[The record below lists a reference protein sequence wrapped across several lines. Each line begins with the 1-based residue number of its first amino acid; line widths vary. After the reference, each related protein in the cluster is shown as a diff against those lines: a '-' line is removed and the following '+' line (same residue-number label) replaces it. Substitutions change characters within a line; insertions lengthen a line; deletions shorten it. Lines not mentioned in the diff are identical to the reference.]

1 MRRSEAILKYSL
13 LAGSVYF
20 SCMALAHYLGEKAP
34 LLFVYYDV
42 PSHHYQ
48 DLIISFCAAGY
59 AAFAYAAARN
69 RSVVP
74 AFLLAMAFVVLG
86 LANINASGYL
96 EAMMPEGAT
105 TVPYW
110 LQAGLIAT
118 YTAWLGIFYA
128 RSMKT
133 G

>member
-1 MRRSEAILKYSL
+1 MTRSEEILKYSL

-20 SCMALAHYLGEKAP
+20 SCMALAHYFGEKAP

-42 PSHHYQ
+42 PSNHYQ
-48 DLIISFCAAGY
+48 DLIISFCAVAY

-74 AFLLAMAFVVLG
+74 PFLLAMTFVVLG
-86 LANINASGYL
+86 LANINASEYL
-96 EAMMPEGAT
+96 GSMMPEGAT

-110 LQAGLIAT
+110 IQTGLIAT
-118 YTAWLGIFYA
+118 YVAWLGIFYVK
-128 RSMKT
+128 SMKA